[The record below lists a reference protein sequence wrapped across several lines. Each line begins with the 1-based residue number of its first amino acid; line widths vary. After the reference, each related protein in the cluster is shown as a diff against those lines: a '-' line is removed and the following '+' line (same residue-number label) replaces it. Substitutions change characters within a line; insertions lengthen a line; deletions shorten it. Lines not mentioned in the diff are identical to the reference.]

1 MYFYGICHF
10 SKIGYNSFNIFY
22 KGRSKYMYL
31 LLLSLIYLAFISLG
45 LPDSLL
51 GAAWPTMQEAYQ
63 VPISFMGI
71 ISMIISGGTICSSLL
86 SERLTSR
93 FGTKYITVFSV
104 FLTAAALFGFSFSG
118 SFWMLCIWA
127 LPYGL
132 GAGAI
137 DAALN
142 NYVAIHYTSRHISWL
157 HCFWGV
163 GTIIS
168 PYIMSAAL
176 LHSSWEN
183 GYRTVAVIQSA
194 IAVILL
200 ATLFVWKAN
209 QTAEDEKKEHALLG
223 IKGALKIRGVPCL
236 LTGFFCYCAAES
248 TAMLWSSSY
257 LTQARDIS
265 KESAAAFASLFFIGI
280 TVGRFASGF
289 ISEKLGDR
297 KMIQLGVV
305 MIILGITCM
314 SCPAETDL
322 AALTGLVAIGLG
334 CAPIY
339 PCIIHSTP
347 SLFGS
352 SNSQAII
359 GIQMACAYMGST
371 FIPPLFGLIANHI
384 SIRLFPAFLLLF
396 FILMMIMIEMAYK
409 KK

>member
-1 MYFYGICHF
+1 
-10 SKIGYNSFNIFY
+10 
-22 KGRSKYMYL
+22 MYL

-51 GAAWPTMQEAYQ
+51 GAVWPTMQEYFQ
-63 VPISFMGI
+63 VPISYMGI
-71 ISMIISGGTICSSLL
+71 VSMTISGGTICSSLL
-86 SERLTSR
+86 SERLTNR
-93 FGTKYITVFSV
+93 FGTKYVTVFSV
-104 FLTAAALFGFSFSG
+104 FLTAAALFGFSLSD
-118 SFWMLCIWA
+118 SFWLLCIWA
-127 LPYGL
+127 VPYGL

-142 NYVAIHYTSRHISWL
+142 NYVAIHYNSRHISWL

-183 GYRTVAVIQSA
+183 GYRCVSFIQFA
-194 IAVILL
+194 IAIVLL
-200 ATLFVWKAN
+200 STLFVWKVN
-209 QTAEDEKKEHALLG
+209 QKEDENKKDQALLG
-223 IKGALKIRGVPCL
+223 LGGALKIRGVPFL

-248 TAMLWSSSY
+248 TTMLWASSY

-265 KESAAAFASLFFIGI
+265 KETAAAFASLFFIGI
-280 TVGRFASGF
+280 TAGRFAAGF

-297 KMIQLGVV
+297 KMIRLGFA
-305 MIILGITCM
+305 IILSGIICI
-314 SCPAETDL
+314 SLPLETDI
-322 AALTGLVAIGLG
+322 AALSGLVLIGLG
-334 CAPIY
+334 CAPVY

-352 SNSQAII
+352 SHSQAII

-396 FILMMIMIEMAYK
+396 FVFMLFMIETTHHK
-409 KK
+409 TNLSENIV